1 LKKIDYIFNKAD
13 LEKRASERFKIKEVY
28 KDGKN
33 YNIAKDFLQKQKFI
47 PYHNI
52 KNLISLQKNTTYPI
66 GYLMTDKS
74 DIAVGYVG
82 TWFSK
87 RIIENIECVFC
98 NIHTWIVEKRY
109 RLYSYYLIS
118 SLIKEDLNLVAL
130 TPVESLKGLLLKYDF
145 KKEKIYYK
153 LVLNLKLFKFFK
165 KKYEIIKEKKNIEIQ
180 LNKEY
185 LDIYNA
191 YSNNI
196 NKSFLI
202 KDIKRNKKILIIGSI
217 LKKKGI
223 EIFNIFYASDRFFFK
238 EDWKIIT
245 NTISKEINISFFSE
259 YILENNENIFP
270 NQILFSKVKQKEIY
284 IKSNKKLCSLDLLNS
299 DLII

>member
-1 LKKIDYIFNKAD
+1 
-13 LEKRASERFKIKEVY
+13 
-28 KDGKN
+28 
-33 YNIAKDFLQKQKFI
+33 
-47 PYHNI
+47 
-52 KNLISLQKNTTYPI
+52 
-66 GYLMTDKS
+66 
-74 DIAVGYVG
+74 
-82 TWFSK
+82 
-87 RIIENIECVFC
+87 
-98 NIHTWIVEKRY
+98 
-109 RLYSYYLIS
+109 
-118 SLIKEDLNLVAL
+118 
-130 TPVESLKGLLLKYDF
+130 
-145 KKEKIYYK
+145 
-153 LVLNLKLFKFFK
+153 
-165 KKYEIIKEKKNIEIQ
+165 